1 MSNPA
6 VAGLSEFR
14 RSGSNVAIIFGVIFF
29 INVNSG
35 DLIFDFS
42 VSRHRETSAD
52 FAGFP
57 IFLAIRRIAYEF
69 SCRVPR
75 FSPKKGQQN
84 SFHVE
89 A

>member
-1 MSNPA
+1 MRNPA
-6 VAGLSEFR
+6 AAGLMNFCWV
-14 RSGSNVAIIFGVIFF
+14 SNVAIVFEVIFF
-29 INVNSG
+29 INVNSD

-52 FAGFP
+52 LAGFP
-57 IFLAIRRIAYEF
+57 IFFGNTQNCVRILLPGAT
-69 SCRVPR
+69 VLL
-75 FSPKKGQQN
+75 KKGQQN